1 MDTKFARYLAEIW
14 KIYESFW
21 DPSIFLNANPLKIM
35 QDRLSGNPQIGQ
47 IFAGYRST
55 GNP

>member
-47 IFAGYRST
+47 IFAGYWST